1 MTYDINPHITGDT
14 WEGINSISFSRN
26 NSALDLT
33 DAYAEMHVL
42 LSLDSPVVLSL
53 TTANSGILI
62 TNPLNGTI
70 SIPSTVVNIPVGNY
84 KWRIKFVLQDQ
95 EVKTYLMGHWPIISN
110 LPSNE

>member
-1 MTYDINPHITGDT
+1 MTYDINPQITGDT
-14 WEGINSISFSRN
+14 WEGINSITFSRN

-33 DAYAEMHVL
+33 NAYAEMHVL
-42 LSLDSPVVLSL
+42 RSLDSPVVFSL
-53 TTANSGILI
+53 TTTNSGILI

-70 SIPSTVVNIPVGNY
+70 SIPPTTVNIPVGDY